1 MFTPEGLSSNCLTL
15 PSMQKIISKLAL
27 FAQQDSPVLIVGG
40 IGTGKR
46 ILAQKSHQSSSRKD
60 APFITQH
67 CSHLEKKLQEL
78 HSVTLKKNDAECVR
92 SLWSNI
98 LSRADQGTLV
108 VHGIHEMSLSLQAQ
122 LADYIQNK
130 EFYSQND
137 TDIDS
142 ADVRIVCT
150 TNMDSKKLLK
160 RQKLNKDLATALKH
174 SQVVIPH
181 LAEKKEII
189 SPLCYSI
196 LTDIT
201 QKLKRNIRDFTPEA
215 LQFLTTYTWPGNITQ
230 LTNIIERAVILENS
244 PCINLESLY
253 FPELGW
259 SSCDRINRI
268 C

>member
-1 MFTPEGLSSNCLTL
+1 MFSSEGLSSNCLTL
-15 PSMQKIISKLAL
+15 PSMQKIISRLDS
-27 FAQQDSPVLIVGG
+27 FARQDRPVLIVGG
-40 IGTGKR
+40 TGTGKR
-46 ILAQKSHQSSSRKD
+46 ILAQKAHKSSPRKNG
-60 APFITQH
+60 PFIALH
-67 CSHLEKKLQEL
+67 CSYLEKKLKEM
-78 HSVTLKKNDAECVR
+78 HSGSPQKNNAECVR

-108 VHGIHEMSLSLQAQ
+108 AHGIHEMSLSLQAQ

-150 TNMDSKKLLK
+150 TNIDSKELIKK
-160 RQKLNKDLATALKH
+160 QKLGKDLATALKH
-174 SQVVIPH
+174 SQVVLPR

-189 SPLCYSI
+189 RPLCYFI

-201 QKLKRNIRDFTPEA
+201 QKFKRDIRDFTPEA

-259 SSCDRINRI
+259 SSCDRITRI